1 MRRLR
6 PCRLGL
12 LGVMLFLAA
21 GAGAAFGAGAA
32 EARTSPRAALSA
44 SLGRLFAAAG
54 GGGGG
59 LVRDLS
65 TGRTLYSRK
74 PDIRRLPASVE
85 KIYTTSTS
93 LARMGADGTLTTRIL
108 GVGQVSGG
116 VWSGTLYLRGGGDP
130 TFGSASYDRYAYGTG
145 ATIQTLVANLI
156 EQYGITAVSGRVIGD
171 ESYFD
176 GNRGTPA
183 TGNALSADVEGEL
196 SGLAFDRGFADEQGS
211 AFQAWPPLFAAQQLA
226 SALRTRGVTLLP
238 GLRVGAGRTPDTAVP
253 LASVSSPKLATIAEL
268 TNSPSDNY
276 LAEMLLKGLGARY
289 GSAGSTLAG
298 ASVVRAQL
306 AASFGIHPALDD
318 GSGLSRDDRTS
329 PRDVVTALTGLAS
342 NPAFVDSL
350 SIAGVRGTMQS
361 GLARTSAARRCQGKT
376 GTLHDVANLVG
387 YCTAADH
394 HRLVFAFM
402 LNSVTN
408 PAAGHA
414 DEDRMAVSV
423 ARYSG

>member
-1 MRRLR
+1 MFSMAPSCPRCLAL
-6 PCRLGL
+6 LGL
-12 LGVMLFLAA
+12 MLALAA
-21 GAGAAFGAGAA
+21 GVGSGPA

-59 LVRDLS
+59 LVRDLR

-74 PDIRRLPASVE
+74 PDVGRLPASVE
-85 KIYTTSTS
+85 KIYTTSTA
-93 LARMGADGTLTTRIL
+93 LARLGAAGTLTTRIL

-130 TFGSASYDRYAYGTG
+130 TFGSARYDRYAYGTG
-145 ATIQTLVANLI
+145 ATIQTLVANLVR
-156 EQYGITAVSGRVIGD
+156 QSGIKAVSGRIIGD

-183 TGNALSADVEGEL
+183 TGNALSTDLEGEL

-211 AFQAWPPLFAAQQLA
+211 AFQARPPLFAAQQLA
-226 SALRTRGVTLLP
+226 SALRARGVELLA
-238 GLRVGAGRTPDTAVP
+238 GLRVGAGRTPGSAVS

-276 LAEMLLKGLGARY
+276 LAEMLLKGLGARF
-289 GSAGSTLAG
+289 GSSGSTLAG
-298 ASVVRAQL
+298 TAVVRAQL

-318 GSGLSRDDRTS
+318 GSGLSRADRTS
-329 PRDVVTALTGLAS
+329 PRDVVTTLTGLAS
-342 NPAFVDSL
+342 NPAFVNSL
-350 SIAGVRGTMQS
+350 SVAGVRGTMQA
-361 GLARTSAARRCQGKT
+361 GLAGTSASGRCQGKT

-394 HRLVFAFM
+394 HRLAFAFM
-402 LNSVTN
+402 LNSLSD
-408 PAAGHA
+408 PASGHA
-414 DEDRMAVSV
+414 DEDRMAVAV

>member
-1 MRRLR
+1 MLSMARSRRRSLA
-6 PCRLGL
+6 LVGL
-12 LGVMLFLAA
+12 MFALAV
-21 GAGAAFGAGAA
+21 GAGSGTA
-32 EARTSPRAALSA
+32 EARTSPQAALSA
-44 SLGRLFAAAG
+44 SLGKLFSAAG

-59 LVRDLS
+59 LVRDLT

-74 PDIRRLPASVE
+74 ADIRRLPASVE
-85 KIYTTSTS
+85 KIYTTSTA
-93 LARMGADGTLTTRIL
+93 LARMGASGTLTTRIL

-145 ATIQTLVANLI
+145 ATIQTLVANLVR
-156 EQYGITAVSGRVIGD
+156 QSGIKAVSGRIIGD

-176 GNRGTPA
+176 GNRGTVA
-183 TGNALSADVEGEL
+183 TGNALSTDVEGEL
-196 SGLAFDRGFADEQGS
+196 SGLAYDRGFADEQGS
-211 AFQAWPPLFAAQQLA
+211 AFQARPPLFAAQQLA
-226 SALRTRGVTLLP
+226 GALRAHGVKILS
-238 GLRVGAGRTPDTAVP
+238 GLRVGAGRTPGAAVP
-253 LASVSSPKLATIAEL
+253 LASVSSPRLATIAQL
-268 TNSPSDNY
+268 TNSSSDNY

-289 GSAGSTLAG
+289 GAAGSTLAG
-298 ASVVRAQL
+298 AAVVRAQL
-306 AASFGIHPALDD
+306 AASFRIHPALDD

-342 NPAFVDSL
+342 NAAFVGSL
-350 SIAGVRGTMQS
+350 SIAGVRGTMQT
-361 GLARTSAARRCQGKT
+361 GLAGTSASGRCQGKT

-402 LNSVTN
+402 LNSLSDA
-408 PAAGHA
+408 AAGHA
-414 DEDRMAVSV
+414 GEDRMAVAV